1 MYKIGNIIKQKVN
14 ILDKKIINY
23 NTYLLFYPSLM
34 L

>member
-14 ILDKKIINY
+14 ILDKKIINH